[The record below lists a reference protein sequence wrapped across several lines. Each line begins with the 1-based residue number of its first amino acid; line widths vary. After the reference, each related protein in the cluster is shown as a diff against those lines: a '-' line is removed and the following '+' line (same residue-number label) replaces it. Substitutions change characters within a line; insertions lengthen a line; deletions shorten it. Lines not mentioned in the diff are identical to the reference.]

1 MARSNLALK
10 DKSIAEKQSFI
21 LDSAWLLF
29 ERYGYKKVSVDDIAR
44 KLHIS
49 KGAIYLYFS
58 SKEELFIKVLERNLK
73 APLDQAKLIAESKDL
88 HIEDKLISVVIAKVG
103 SQYASLYKSELAAE
117 IIEDAF
123 HIANETMQ
131 QDMREFHQL
140 VTKII
145 RDSSKNGEISLS
157 AAGLTD
163 KNLAYILISSAH
175 GLARYGEHLVSPA
188 VFEKRLKSLI
198 NVMIS
203 GLK

>member
-1 MARSNLALK
+1 MARSNPTLK

-21 LDSAWLLF
+21 LDSAWQLF
-29 ERYGYKKVSVDDIAR
+29 ERFGYKKVSVDDIAQ
-44 KLHIS
+44 KLKIS

-73 APLDQAKLIAESKDL
+73 APLDRARLIAQSKDM
-88 HIEDKLISVVIAKVG
+88 HIENKLSSVIMAKVG
-103 SQYASLYKSELAAE
+103 SQYASLYKSEVAAE

-123 HIANETMQ
+123 HIANESMQ

-145 RDSSKNGEISLS
+145 RESTNSGEISLS
-157 AAGLTD
+157 ATGLTD

-198 NVMIS
+198 SIMIS